1 MRVLILTDEIF
12 ASRERPM
19 LTRLDIGFADEGVR
33 VIHAVPL
40 PLLESTPGGSPELAG
55 AFSQMITYMPNT
67 LAFTRGL
74 TVRRMVRATESL
86 IGPEERISVVHV
98 YGGAAWALGASLAGA
113 LGASLVLEVWRP
125 ALRERAIALHMQLP
139 EPPLLLAPD
148 PAIAKALDRL
158 DATADVRGERA
169 RSDGLP
175 PVRCVPWGVVSP
187 PDPPAISLETHQ
199 ISAVMVGHG
208 GDQAHW
214 YAALRGLALLA
225 YEGREVM
232 IFADARAAAR
242 VGLWREARRLNL
254 LPRLSMIEELES
266 RRDLTLR
273 GDMLFLP
280 EAHGEQRSITLDAMS
295 MGMLVVAANDPMNSL
310 LQEGRTATLVNAADP
325 ASWLSACRRFIDE
338 PAFAAAQARSAH
350 QFVRQER
357 RASDHV
363 RGVIQAYEWL
373 VSNGS
378 IPFAPGE
385 KPAATPGA

>member
-1 MRVLILTDEIF
+1 MRVLILTDEVF
-12 ASRERPM
+12 ASCERPM

-33 VIHAVPL
+33 VIHAVPA
-40 PLLESTPGGSPELAG
+40 PLLESTPGGSPVLAG
-55 AFSQMITYMPNT
+55 VFSQFISYSPNT

-74 TVRRMVRATESL
+74 TVRRMVRAIEEL
-86 IGPEERISVVHV
+86 IGPEERIGVVHV
-98 YGGAAWALGASLAGA
+98 YGGAAWSLGCDLAGA

-125 ALRERAIALHMQLP
+125 ALRERALAVHAQLK

-158 DATADVRGERA
+158 EITSDIRGERA
-169 RSDGLP
+169 RGDGLP

-187 PDPPAISLETHQ
+187 PDPPVVSFENHQ

-208 GDQAHW
+208 ADPANW
-214 YAALRGLALLA
+214 AAALRGLAMLA
-225 YEGREVM
+225 YEGREVL
-232 IFADARAAAR
+232 IFADARAASR
-242 VGLWREARRLNL
+242 VGLWREARRLDL
-254 LPRLSMIEELES
+254 LSRLSMIEELES

-280 EAHGEQRSITLDAMS
+280 EARGEQRSITLDAMS
-295 MGMLVVAANDPMNSL
+295 TGMLVVAANDPANSL
-310 LQEGRTATLVNAADP
+310 LQEGRTATLVNGTDP
-325 ASWLSACRRFIDE
+325 GAWLAACRRFIEE
-338 PAFAAAQARSAH
+338 PAFAAAQGRSAH

-373 VSNGS
+373 GSNQS
-378 IPFAPGE
+378 IPFSH
-385 KPAATPGA
+385 KSRGALPKA